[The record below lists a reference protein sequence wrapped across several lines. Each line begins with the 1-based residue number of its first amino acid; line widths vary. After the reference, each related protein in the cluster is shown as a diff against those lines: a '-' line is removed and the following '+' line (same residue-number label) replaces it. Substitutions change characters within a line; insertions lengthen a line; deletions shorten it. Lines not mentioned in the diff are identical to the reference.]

1 MTHSGLWISSPKI
14 SEWLWFNSGF
24 KKVIMFLGTLC
35 VCVCV
40 CVRVRVRVCVRVRVR
55 VCACVYVCVCMCVCV
70 CVCVCVFGVC
80 KQVAVRSTVEVDVIC
95 HHFSPYT
102 LFLRSGLSCYFCH
115 WAVMQTSI
123 LPFQPQSLLDCAW
136 ARTAD
141 QNHCRKS
148 LKHGVELRLCIKAL
162 LPPSHLTSS
171 SLSRCLKTV
180 TPWD

>member
-24 KKVIMFLGTLC
+24 KKVIMFLGTL
-35 VCVCV
+35 
-40 CVRVRVRVCVRVRVR
+40 
-55 VCACVYVCVCMCVCV
+55 
-70 CVCVCVFGVC
+70 CVCVFGVC